1 MATAIY
7 KQVTGN
13 QTTTSGS
20 YVDIEG
26 LLFKLPAASSDYNS
40 ALVTLNVPEPYATGG
55 ESNGIQYQID
65 VDGSSQIV
73 GALTNQESQ
82 NGRSPF
88 TMVTLIPLTGSQ
100 QHVQAQWLGVRG
112 TTAHLGSSA
121 SLTGILV
128 QT

>member
-1 MATAIY
+1 MATAVF
-7 KQVTGN
+7 KQVTGD

-26 LLFKLPAASSDYNS
+26 LFLKLPAASNDFNS
-40 ALVTLNVPEPYATGG
+40 ALVTLNVPEPYGEAG

-73 GALTNQESQ
+73 GAFTNQTSQ

-88 TMVTLIPLTGSQ
+88 TMVAQIPLTGAQ

-121 SLTGILV
+121 SLTGIVV